1 MNRKHAET
9 TRKRNHPAMTVGR
22 WLLFA
27 VLAGFAISAGM
38 NLLSASA
45 LADEEKPP
53 PNKGKPAVD
62 RQPAAPRQPTTQTSQ
77 PTGRRV
83 INAGRG
89 QNPDKLNVRSL
100 SVGARKRGS
109 TSRPTREV
117 AADRARRQREARAR
131 RAAAAR
137 RRSARRNKNV
147 AGRGK
152 ASMRFTEVR
161 SKPVQDAVDYGV
173 EDVLETENGKQYR
186 IRYKFDSRLSLYY
199 VFQNEFIDRGG
210 VPGLMTF
217 KATARDRTVVK
228 QTMQATQGAPGTPG
242 GGRRF
247 YKAVWEYDRFQ
258 IEESVM
264 GKSASFDSLKE
275 TYPVRKLR
283 RLGRVP
289 GTKIEFLQN
298 GWTGEFLNVQVQYGN
313 DRLGPTTREKLSRTS
328 QRADIEPENLQRVFD
343 DLGTLILPRR
353 PVAVGDHWQRERRAP
368 IRNFGD
374 SVTRYDLSLRDVV
387 QDGSDLI
394 AEVQIAGS
402 ITLEKEAENDAA
414 ENETTNSGTVHQNG
428 KPIMPKPRQRQV
440 KKDAGGED
448 FELDRAAVEGKYRFN
463 ITKGRLVEFELR
475 RVREMS
481 ADMESEAMGQMSL
494 ESGEAHTMR
503 VTVSTTEPAKP
514 IIIGGPKPPDEPEPE
529 TPEAKPT
536 GRPTS
541 QQMRMQQEAR
551 EQARK
556 RREERQKRA
565 EQSLKERLEAARR
578 AREKA
583 TSQPANDVVTDE
595 APARNSNQED
605 APAPTTQPA
614 NS

>member
-1 MNRKHAET
+1 
-9 TRKRNHPAMTVGR
+9 
-22 WLLFA
+22 
-27 VLAGFAISAGM
+27 M

-228 QTMQATQGAPGTPG
+228 QTMNIA
-242 GGRRF
+242 
-247 YKAVWEYDRFQ
+247 
-258 IEESVM
+258 
-264 GKSASFDSLKE
+264 ASE
-275 TYPVRKLR
+275 
-283 RLGRVP
+283 
-289 GTKIEFLQN
+289 
-298 GWTGEFLNVQVQYGN
+298 
-313 DRLGPTTREKLSRTS
+313 
-328 QRADIEPENLQRVFD
+328 
-343 DLGTLILPRR
+343 
-353 PVAVGDHWQRERRAP
+353 
-368 IRNFGD
+368 
-374 SVTRYDLSLRDVV
+374 
-387 QDGSDLI
+387 
-394 AEVQIAGS
+394 
-402 ITLEKEAENDAA
+402 
-414 ENETTNSGTVHQNG
+414 
-428 KPIMPKPRQRQV
+428 
-440 KKDAGGED
+440 
-448 FELDRAAVEGKYRFN
+448 
-463 ITKGRLVEFELR
+463 
-475 RVREMS
+475 
-481 ADMESEAMGQMSL
+481 
-494 ESGEAHTMR
+494 
-503 VTVSTTEPAKP
+503 
-514 IIIGGPKPPDEPEPE
+514 
-529 TPEAKPT
+529 
-536 GRPTS
+536 
-541 QQMRMQQEAR
+541 
-551 EQARK
+551 
-556 RREERQKRA
+556 
-565 EQSLKERLEAARR
+565 
-578 AREKA
+578 
-583 TSQPANDVVTDE
+583 
-595 APARNSNQED
+595 
-605 APAPTTQPA
+605 
-614 NS
+614 